1 MRTYKETCQTTGQK
15 WCYRKNAAKGKT
27 LIAVLILKFKK
38 ILKSGDFAEMEI
50 TLASE
55 ICIELWDE
63 VKELSR
69 IVLRYSSDTIAIGKA
84 IKILTKQEQN
94 KQTASLQNGRAS

>member
-1 MRTYKETCQTTGQK
+1 
-15 WCYRKNAAKGKT
+15 
-27 LIAVLILKFKK
+27 
-38 ILKSGDFAEMEI
+38 MEI
-50 TLASE
+50 TLASA

-84 IKILTKQEQN
+84 IKILQK
-94 KQTASLQNGRAS
+94 